1 MSESAPSDPSAALVD
16 TEALDNG
23 VVVIT
28 LRNPPVNSLSTA
40 VLGEVASVAEG
51 LARDAPVH
59 AVVVRGDGK
68 VFAAGADISEF
79 GGPDEARTVTSA
91 FRSALDALGA
101 IRRPTIAAIHGVALG
116 GGLELALACDLRAA
130 TDSARVGQ
138 PENLLGIIP
147 GGGAT
152 QRLTRLVGPARAKE
166 LVWSGRQVRAD
177 EALSIGIVDRVVD
190 VGDGDAASVA
200 RDAAVEWAGE
210 LAGGAVVAMGLAK
223 QAIDAG
229 LDGTLG
235 DGLDREA
242 AAFVE
247 VFGTEDASTGVA
259 SFLESGPG
267 KAEFRGR

>member
-1 MSESAPSDPSAALVD
+1 MSDTSPALVD

-23 VVVIT
+23 VVVVT

-40 VLGEVASVAEG
+40 VLGEVAGVAEG
-51 LARDAPVH
+51 LALDVSVH
-59 AVVVRGDGK
+59 AVVVCGDGK
-68 VFAAGADISEF
+68 AFAAGADISEF
-79 GGPDEARTVTSA
+79 GGADEARTVSAA
-91 FRSALDALGA
+91 FRSTLDALGA

-116 GGLELALACDLRAA
+116 GGLELALACDLRVA

-138 PENLLGIIP
+138 PEILLGIIP

-152 QRLTRLVGPARAKE
+152 QRLTRLVGPPRAKE

-177 EALSIGIVDRVVD
+177 EALSLGVLDRVVE
-190 VGDGDAASVA
+190 VGDGDAASVV
-200 RDAAVEWAGE
+200 REAAVEWAGE
-210 LAGGAVVAMGLAK
+210 FAGGAVAAMGLTK
-223 QAIDAG
+223 HAIDG
-229 LDGTLG
+229 GIDGTLA

-247 VFGTEDASTGVA
+247 VFGTEDAETGVA

-267 KAEFRGR
+267 KATFRGR